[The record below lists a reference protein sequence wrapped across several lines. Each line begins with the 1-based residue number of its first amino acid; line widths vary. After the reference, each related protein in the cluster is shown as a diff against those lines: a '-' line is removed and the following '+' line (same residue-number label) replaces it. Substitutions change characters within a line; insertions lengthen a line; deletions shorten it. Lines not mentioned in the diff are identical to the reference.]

1 MRTFAALSD
10 WLVAAGRG
18 LALAALLVAV
28 GIGEPA
34 RADAEGDWHA
44 GFAAG
49 ERGDHELALR
59 YYSRAI
65 HAGWLPPEKMAQ
77 VFYNRGTAYLR
88 LGDLDWAIQDYS
100 VAIWL
105 VPDFAEAFYNRG
117 VAHRQRGE
125 PERAREDF
133 ARARS
138 LTEGPDV
145 PAARAGEPE
154 LALDPTAEP
163 PPTVVAARPV
173 DDAPKAPPPR
183 APTTSDAT
191 GGYALQLASMRTM
204 AGARRDWR
212 RLQGL
217 FPDLFGD
224 REFMVRRVELPEL
237 GVFYRVVTGAYPD
250 RAAATVACAALK
262 AREQDCLP
270 LALEQSRAA
279 APPTE

>member
-1 MRTFAALSD
+1 MRTFAALPD
-10 WLVAAGRG
+10 WLAAAGRS
-18 LALAALLVAV
+18 LALVALIVVV
-28 GIGEPA
+28 GIGLGDPA

-65 HAGWLPPEKMAQ
+65 HTGWLPPAKMAQ

-117 VAHRQRGE
+117 VAYRQKGE
-125 PERAREDF
+125 QERALDDF
-133 ARARS
+133 TRARS

-145 PAARAGEPE
+145 RAARAGEPE
-154 LALDPTAEP
+154 LPIEPAAEP
-163 PPTVVAARPV
+163 PPTEVA
-173 DDAPKAPPPR
+173 DTPPT
-183 APTTSDAT
+183 APTPSDAT
-191 GGYALQLASMRTM
+191 AGYALQLASMRTM
-204 AGARRDWR
+204 AGAERDWR

-217 FPDLFGD
+217 FPDLLGD
-224 REFMVRRVELPEL
+224 RDIMVRRVELAEL

-250 RAAATVACAALK
+250 RATAAVACAEFK
-262 AREQDCLP
+262 AREQNCLP
-270 LALEQSRAA
+270 LALKQSLAA